1 MGAGLLRCRVIR
13 RDRTV
18 ADGMLLVLV
27 AGFVCGC
34 AALHL
39 SEADAAGKWPLFDD
53 MYDEAIRNAEVLRG
67 PYLGEEGD
75 AKDDLRQCRVWKS
88 VKPPS
93 PYHEIREKV
102 KRSSH
107 DIRSSIRFETGN
119 AAWGIYSCEW
129 LVETS
134 SEVRL
139 YWFIGL
145 RPGVVVEESVVDKSS
160 YKELL
165 KDLREMQ
172 AWEVKSNA
180 NYIGE
185 DFPGIYISLLADGRE
200 HQIVTLGHVDKRML
214 ENERMLWAKP
224 LYEKTRGIIQVIE
237 LVSSF
242 CRPYT
247 FGEGRR

>member
-1 MGAGLLRCRVIR
+1 MR
-13 RDRTV
+13 RERTMAV
-18 ADGMLLVLV
+18 EMLLLLV

-34 AALHL
+34 AALHPG
-39 SEADAAGKWPLFDD
+39 EGDAAGKWPLFDD
-53 MYDEAIRNAEVLRG
+53 MYNEAIRNAEVLTLI
-67 PYLGEEGD
+67 PGEPEEFD
-75 AKDDLRQCRVWKS
+75 AKDDLRRCRVWKS

-93 PYHEIREKV
+93 PYHEVREKV

-107 DIRSSIRFETGN
+107 DIRSSIRIERGQQ
-119 AAWGIYSCEW
+119 AWGGYECVW

-139 YWFIGL
+139 YSFGGL
-145 RPGVVVEESVVDKSS
+145 RPEVVVKEYVVDKSS

-165 KDLREMQ
+165 KDLREMK

-180 NYIGE
+180 NWIGE
-185 DFPGIYISLLADGRE
+185 DLTGIYISLLADGRE
-200 HQIVTLGHVDKRML
+200 HQIVTGGYVDKHTL
-214 ENERMLWAKP
+214 ECEECLWAKP
-224 LYEKTRGIIQVIE
+224 LYDKTRGIIGVFE

-247 FGEGRR
+247 FGE